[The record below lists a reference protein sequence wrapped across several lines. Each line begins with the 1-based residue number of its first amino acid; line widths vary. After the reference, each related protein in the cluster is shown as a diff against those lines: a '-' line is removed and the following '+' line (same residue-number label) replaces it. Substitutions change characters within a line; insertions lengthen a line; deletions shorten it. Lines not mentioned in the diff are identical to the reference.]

1 MHETLKWL
9 KENGGVEWIQK
20 VNQQKA
26 DLLYGEIDR
35 NKMFVGTVE
44 KEDRSLMNVCFVM
57 AKGYEDKEKEFME
70 FAKSQG
76 MIGIKG
82 HRSVGGFRA
91 SLYNACTLE
100 DVQAL
105 VDCMKEFEAK
115 NA

>member
-1 MHETLKWL
+1 M
-9 KENGGVEWIQK
+9 GGVEAIQK
-20 VNQQKA
+20 INQKKA

-35 NKMFVGTVE
+35 NPLFVGTAV

-57 AKGYEDKEKEFME
+57 APGKEDLQDEFMA
-70 FAKSQG
+70 FAKAAG
-76 MIGIKG
+76 MVGIKG

-105 VDCMKEFEAK
+105 VDCMKNFETLK
-115 NA
+115 K